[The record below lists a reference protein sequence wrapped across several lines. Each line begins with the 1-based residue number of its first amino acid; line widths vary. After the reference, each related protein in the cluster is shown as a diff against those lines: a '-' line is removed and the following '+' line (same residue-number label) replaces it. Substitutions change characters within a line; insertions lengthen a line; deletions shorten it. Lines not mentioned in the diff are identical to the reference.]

1 MMNWNRVDIKIGAS
15 MMSLFLVVLIPL
27 GIVTDR
33 IFTSFYYQKA
43 HLEVMELSAHF
54 VKMTEAQHGLTSD
67 AVSTMAEFSK
77 VGIHIFDRNGNATDS
92 SNRHSR
98 NMNTLLT
105 TEEWNRLKAG
115 QVIDKEFE
123 SPDQEPCIV
132 SGRAF
137 MSNGQFMGG
146 VIITSSLDS
155 VRSFVAQVRQM
166 IAISGVIGVLIALGF
181 SLVLSRRMSKPLRH
195 MVQATRQIAVGQ
207 LGTRV
212 PVTSQ
217 DEIGSLA
224 HAINDLAR
232 DLQRLRESRNEFF
245 ANISHELKTPI
256 TYLEG
261 YAKVISEEMYESE
274 EEKNAYLQIIS
285 AEAVRLNR
293 LINDLFDLSKMEEGR
308 MELIPEAVDLIPLV
322 ASAVAKVE
330 RAAAQKG
337 LELQFYAELRE
348 AIVWGDGMRLE
359 QIWLN
364 LLDNAIRYTQAG
376 SIQVSI
382 VPLKEQFAVRVQDT
396 GIGIPEAELPFL
408 FERLYRVE
416 KSRSRDYGGTGLGLA
431 IVSKLVEL
439 HHGRIDVRSE
449 PGQGTVFSVMLAQY
463 EPTKK
468 HQ

>member
-1 MMNWNRVDIKIGAS
+1 MKWNRVDVKIGAS
-15 MMSLFLVVLIPL
+15 MMSLFLIVLIPL

-43 HLEVMELSAHF
+43 HQEVMELSAHF
-54 VKMTEAQHGLTSD
+54 LKMAEAQHGLTSD

-77 VGIHIFDRNGNATDS
+77 VGIHIFDRDGNATGS
-92 SNRHSR
+92 SNRHSQ
-98 NMNTLLT
+98 NISELLT
-105 TEEWNRLKAG
+105 PEEWKRLKAG
-115 QVIDKEFE
+115 QLIDKEFE

-137 MSNGQFMGG
+137 INDGQFMGG

-155 VRSFVAQVRQM
+155 VRSFVGQVRHM

-181 SLVLSRRMSKPLRH
+181 SLVLSRRMSKPLLH

-261 YAKVISEEMYESE
+261 YAKVISEELYESE

-285 AEAVRLNR
+285 SEAVRLNR
-293 LINDLFDLSKMEEGR
+293 LINDLFELSKMEEGR
-308 MELIPEAVDLIPLV
+308 IELIPEAIDLIPLV
-322 ASAVAKVE
+322 ESAVAKVE

-337 LELQFYAELRE
+337 LELEFHTELRQ
-348 AIVWGDGMRLE
+348 AFVWGDGMRLE
-359 QIWLN
+359 QIWIN

-376 SIQVSI
+376 SIRVSI
-382 VPLKEQFAVRVQDT
+382 VPLQQQYEVCVQDT
-396 GIGIPEAELPFL
+396 GIGIPEEELPYL
-408 FERLYRVE
+408 FERMYRVE

-439 HHGRIDVRSE
+439 HQGRIDVQSE
-449 PGQGTVFSVMLAQY
+449 HGKGTAFSVKLA
-463 EPTKK
+463 K
-468 HQ
+468 HESD

>member
-1 MMNWNRVDIKIGAS
+1 MKWNRVDVKIGAS
-15 MMSLFLVVLIPL
+15 MMSLFLIVLIPL

-43 HLEVMELSAHF
+43 HQEVMELSAHF
-54 VKMTEAQHGLTSD
+54 VKMAEAQHGLTSD

-77 VGIHIFDRNGNATDS
+77 VGIHIFDRDGNATGS
-92 SNRHSR
+92 SNRHSQ
-98 NMNTLLT
+98 NISELLT
-105 TEEWNRLKAG
+105 PEEWNRLKAG
-115 QVIDKEFE
+115 QLIDKEFE

-137 MSNGQFMGG
+137 INDGQFMGG

-155 VRSFVAQVRQM
+155 VSSFVGQVRHM

-181 SLVLSRRMSKPLRH
+181 SLVLSRRMSKPLLH

-261 YAKVISEEMYESE
+261 YAKVISEELYESE
-274 EEKNAYLQIIS
+274 DEKNAYLQIIS
-285 AEAVRLNR
+285 SEAVRLNR
-293 LINDLFDLSKMEEGR
+293 LINDLFELSKMEEGR
-308 MELIPEAVDLIPLV
+308 IELIPEAIDLIPLV
-322 ASAVAKVE
+322 ESAVAKVE

-337 LELQFYAELRE
+337 LELEFHTELRQ
-348 AIVWGDGMRLE
+348 AFVWGDGMRLE
-359 QIWLN
+359 QIWIN

-376 SIQVSI
+376 CIRVSI
-382 VPLKEQFAVRVQDT
+382 VPLQQQYEVCVQDT
-396 GIGIPEAELPFL
+396 GIGIPEEELPYL
-408 FERLYRVE
+408 FERMYRVE

-439 HHGRIDVRSE
+439 HHGRIDVQSE
-449 PGQGTVFSVMLAQY
+449 PGKGTAFTVKLA
-463 EPTKK
+463 K
-468 HQ
+468 HESD

>member
-1 MMNWNRVDIKIGAS
+1 MKWNRVDVKIGAS
-15 MMSLFLVVLIPL
+15 MMSLFLIVLIPL

-43 HLEVMELSAHF
+43 HQEVMELSAHF
-54 VKMTEAQHGLTSD
+54 VKMAEAQHGLTSD

-77 VGIHIFDRNGNATDS
+77 VGIHIFDRDGNATGS
-92 SNRHSR
+92 SNRHSQ
-98 NMNTLLT
+98 NISELLT
-105 TEEWNRLKAG
+105 PEEWNRLKAG
-115 QVIDKEFE
+115 QLIDKEFE

-137 MSNGQFMGG
+137 INDGQFMGG

-155 VRSFVAQVRQM
+155 VRSFVGQVRHM

-181 SLVLSRRMSKPLRH
+181 SLVLSRRMSKPLLH

-261 YAKVISEEMYESE
+261 YAKVISEELYESE

-285 AEAVRLNR
+285 SEAVRLNR
-293 LINDLFDLSKMEEGR
+293 LINDLFELSKMEEGR
-308 MELIPEAVDLIPLV
+308 IELIPEAIDLIPLV
-322 ASAVAKVE
+322 ESAVAKVE

-337 LELQFYAELRE
+337 LELEFHTELRQ
-348 AIVWGDGMRLE
+348 AFVWGDGMRLE
-359 QIWLN
+359 QIWIN

-376 SIQVSI
+376 SIRVSI
-382 VPLKEQFAVRVQDT
+382 VPLQQQYEVCVQDT
-396 GIGIPEAELPFL
+396 GIGIPEEELPYL
-408 FERLYRVE
+408 FERMYRVE

-439 HHGRIDVRSE
+439 HQGRIDVQSE
-449 PGQGTVFSVMLAQY
+449 HGKGTAFSVKLA
-463 EPTKK
+463 K
-468 HQ
+468 HESD